1 MVWIRYAVA
10 ISQDVPI
17 TILRDLNCAY
27 FMTVT
32 PQSQLDIS
40 RLCGIRAD
48 YGKSSN
54 ITCAFH
60 FPSVFPE
67 RILVPPSLLM
77 CYSIKERMDEPK
89 QILSNGGFKS
99 L

>member
-40 RLCGIRAD
+40 RLCGIRQTMGRVAT
-48 YGKSSN
+48 SPVPF
-54 ITCAFH
+54 T
-60 FPSVFPE
+60 FPVFPE
-67 RILVPPSLLM
+67 RILIPPSLLM